1 MANKTSYVYQKELL
15 IKLKE
20 QLVLFKDDLVN
31 TSTNYQTAIQNL
43 HDKGGLMD
51 EIYEEYSINYLHPIV
66 ETINGI
72 VARMDS
78 DDSAFIDS
86 ELNFLSSR

>member
-15 IKLKE
+15 IKLRE
-20 QLVLFKDDLVN
+20 QLLLFKDDLVN
-31 TSTNYQTAIQNL
+31 TSSNYQTAVQNL

-51 EIYEEYSINYLHPIV
+51 EIYEEYNINYLHPIA

-72 VARMDS
+72 ISRIDAEDIS
-78 DDSAFIDS
+78 FIDS

>member
-15 IKLKE
+15 IKLRE
-20 QLVLFKDDLVN
+20 QLLLFKDDLVN
-31 TSTNYQTAIQNL
+31 TSSNYQTAVQNL

-51 EIYEEYSINYLHPIV
+51 EIYEEYNINYLHPIS
-66 ETINGI
+66 ETINSI
-72 VARMDS
+72 ILRIDAEDI
-78 DDSAFIDS
+78 AFIDS